1 MDLKGGGKIY
11 ERKKPNYYLG
21 GDRLVYF
28 DALYGR
34 SIIYLG

>member
-11 ERKKPNYYLG
+11 ERKKPDDNLG
-21 GDRLVYF
+21 EDSMVYF